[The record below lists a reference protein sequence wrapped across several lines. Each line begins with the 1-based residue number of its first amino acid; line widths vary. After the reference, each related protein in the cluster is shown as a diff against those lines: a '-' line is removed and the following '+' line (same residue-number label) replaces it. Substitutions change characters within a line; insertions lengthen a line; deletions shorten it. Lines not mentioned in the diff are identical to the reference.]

1 MTAAQRQVEVA
12 DRAQWR
18 AWLMANHHLR
28 ESIWLVFPRKGAGGT
43 WLSNDDIVE
52 EALCFGWIDSLPRRL
67 DDSRSML
74 RISPRKPGS
83 AWSALNKRR
92 ATKMIDAGL
101 MMPQGLAVIDAAK
114 RNGQWDALNAV
125 ESLDLPPDLVTALR
139 ENGDAMALFEAFP
152 RSVKRGILEWIAAA
166 KRPATRKARIDTTAA
181 MAAVNRRANQWR
193 G

>member
-1 MTAAQRQVEVA
+1 MTAVHREVEVT

-28 ESIWLVFPRKGAGGT
+28 ESIWLIFPRKGAGPD

-52 EALCFGWIDSLPRRL
+52 EALCFGWIDSLPRSR
-67 DDSRSML
+67 DESRSML

-92 ATKMIDAGL
+92 AGRMIEVGL
-101 MMPQGLAVIDAAK
+101 MMPQGLAAIEAAK

-125 ESLDLPPDLVTALR
+125 EALNLPPDLVAALQAK
-139 ENGDAMALFEAFP
+139 GDAMALFEGFP

-166 KRPATRKARIDTTAA
+166 KRPATRQARIVTTAT
-181 MAAVNRRANQWR
+181 MAAENRRANQWR